1 MRHSIT
7 MSDMYEIQIFESHH
21 AIADDFV
28 DRYCAID
35 RFVGACY
42 KYVNPDI
49 VPKDLARFTTGRLFV
64 SYSDSS
70 GCYNPKMVQMM
81 GKISPEMITDIRD
94 RMKLLYDNKC
104 AACGTKVPFVN
115 ILCDNPDCTYG
126 ALY

>member
-1 MRHSIT
+1 MT
-7 MSDMYEIQIFESHH
+7 DMYEIQVFENHM
-21 AIADDFV
+21 AIEDDFV
-28 DRYCAID
+28 KGYYAID

-42 KYVNPDI
+42 KHVNPDL
-49 VPKDLARFTTGRLFV
+49 VPKGSVRFTAGRLFV

-70 GCYNPKMVQMM
+70 GYYNPRMVQMM

-104 AACGTKVPFVN
+104 AGCGIKVPFVN
-115 ILCDNPDCTYG
+115 ILCDNPDCTYD

>member
-1 MRHSIT
+1 
-7 MSDMYEIQIFESHH
+7 MSDMYEIQVFENHM

-28 DRYCAID
+28 NGNSAID

-42 KYVNPDI
+42 KHVNPDI
-49 VPKDLARFTTGRLFV
+49 VPRGSARFTTGRLFV

-81 GKISPEMITDIRD
+81 GKISPEMISDIRD

-104 AACGTKVPFVN
+104 AACGIKVPFVN
-115 ILCDNPDCTYG
+115 ILCDDPDCTYVS
-126 ALY
+126 LY